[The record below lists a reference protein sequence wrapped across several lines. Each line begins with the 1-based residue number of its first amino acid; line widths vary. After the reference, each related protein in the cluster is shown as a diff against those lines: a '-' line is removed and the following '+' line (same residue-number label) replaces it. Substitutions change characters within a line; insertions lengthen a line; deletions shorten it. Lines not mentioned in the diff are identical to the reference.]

1 MNRLQISYNDLP
13 EVTAQILAEVLS
25 MKAMLLSLQNKNNQQ
40 PCENRHKPMTP
51 EQVAAYTQIPL
62 GTIYQKLSTGEIPG
76 TKPGKRWVLYQDEV
90 DKWLEVNRKNEI
102 PMSAEELN
110 ASIMGSHRRK
120 PKYVEK
126 YG

>member
-13 EVTAQILAEVLS
+13 EVVAQRRDAVVS
-25 MKAMLLSLQNKNNQQ
+25 MKARLLSLQNKNNQQ

-110 ASIMGSHRRK
+110 ASIMGSHRRN